1 MKLLL
6 ENWRAYL
13 NEAEAKLT
21 AGQVKALQA
30 VKDGQELESH
40 AGKSLTFQKLIDMGF
55 IEGEVSRGTSQ
66 SRITGGWKDNIERS
80 AKNMKLTPEGE
91 SALETSLAKSTDK
104 LTQAKKIILQAII
117 DGGGKVSVE
126 NLPTWKGWDRKTAP
140 FLRGAYW
147 KAWEELYYDDSAIK
161 WDESQKDMVP
171 AKNFDRV
178 KDDLGL

>member
-13 NEAEAKLT
+13 DEAEAKLT

-30 VKDGQELESH
+30 VKSGQELESH

-66 SRITGGWKDNIERS
+66 SRITGGWKQNVERS
-80 AKNMKLTPEGE
+80 VENMKITLEGE
-91 SALETSLAKSTDK
+91 SALSASLSKSVDK
-104 LTQAKKIILQAII
+104 LTQAKTIIMQAII
-117 DGGGKVSVE
+117 DGGGSVPVKD
-126 NLPTWKGWDRKTAP
+126 LPTWKGYNQHP

-147 KAWEELYYDDSAIK
+147 KAWEALYYDDYAIN
-161 WDESQKDMVP
+161 WGEDSNTIIP
-171 AKNFDRV
+171 HKNFDKV
-178 KDDLGL
+178 KGELGL